1 MSKLRKQE
9 LNTVKSK
16 ISLNRQIIRH
26 LTYFDFSCRYPGYKF
41 SPKKKLSKPRAY
53 KKRPENQF
61 TARDHEDEQE
71 LYRLYHDG
79 KDISLPSGDGDR
91 FPLLLDAK
99 EPKASNGTH
108 NKKNNS
114 FKHKEDYCLDYPESL
129 PSLNEIQLNSSPY
142 NTGLLYPPTT
152 AGNLLYPQQLHSP
165 SASPYTVVHSPST
178 SSYATGYY
186 SSSEEPAQEISYNLY
201 YTQCRYDGVA
211 PHAYY
216 PSPAQYFS
224 APRGYY
230 YNTSSPLYDCPKSPQ
245 SIFVEETTTVT
256 PSLLTSA
263 FYYQQ

>member
-129 PSLNEIQLNSSPY
+129 PF
-142 NTGLLYPPTT
+142 
-152 AGNLLYPQQLHSP
+152 YPQQLHSP

>member
-16 ISLNRQIIRH
+16 ISLYRHIIRH

-99 EPKASNGTH
+99 ETKASNGTH

-129 PSLNEIQLNSSPY
+129 PF
-142 NTGLLYPPTT
+142 
-152 AGNLLYPQQLHSP
+152 YPQQLHSP

-186 SSSEEPAQEISYNLY
+186 SSSEEPAQEVSYNLY